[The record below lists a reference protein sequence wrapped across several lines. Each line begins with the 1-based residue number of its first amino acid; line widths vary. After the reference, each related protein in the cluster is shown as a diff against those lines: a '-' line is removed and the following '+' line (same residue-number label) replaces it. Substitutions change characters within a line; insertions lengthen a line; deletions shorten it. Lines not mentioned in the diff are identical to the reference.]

1 MLLDDIAVISRDLYE
16 IPSKPGLKRS
26 SANERKKLAN
36 NSYSDHMVY
45 LRVFQVSW
53 YNLFFKSSFRD

>member
-1 MLLDDIAVISRDLYE
+1 MLWNDIYVVSRDLYE

-53 YNLFFKSSFRD
+53 YNLPFERSFCE